1 MTGKKEKFIPMEEGK
16 VSLYTCGPTVY
27 NPAHIGNFRT
37 FLFEDVL
44 KRFLLTAGYEVCH
57 VMNITDVDDKTINKS
72 RVEKTSLKELTD
84 KYTKYFMED
93 LETIKIL
100 PADHFPKATNHIED
114 MIEMIKSLIKKGH
127 AYVTDDGS
135 VYFSIKT
142 FEGYGKLSNLDF
154 DNQLQSDR
162 IASDEYTKDNPQDF
176 ALWKSWKEEDGDI
189 FWKSPW
195 SKGRPGWHIE
205 CSAMSTKYLGSQFD
219 IHCGGVDNIFPHHEN
234 EIAQNYCSSGS
245 PFVNIWM
252 HSEHLKLDDK
262 KMSKK
267 LGNIISVPSL
277 IEKGH
282 TPESIRFALF
292 SSHYRSK
299 LTFSELK
306 LIESKK
312 AIHRI
317 NDVYD
322 RLKNVQNIKPIL
334 PTAYSDFLAALSD
347 DLNTPKAL
355 GILFSFIK
363 DINQKLDEGLL
374 SNENIAK
381 SIYFI
386 ESADKIFSF
395 LTTKDKIPEDLSK
408 LMIRREK
415 ARKNR
420 DYKLSDQL
428 RDEILKK
435 GWIIED
441 TSDGTKCYK
450 A

>member
-1 MTGKKEKFIPMEEGK
+1 
-16 VSLYTCGPTVY
+16 
-27 NPAHIGNFRT
+27 
-37 FLFEDVL
+37 
-44 KRFLLTAGYEVCH
+44 
-57 VMNITDVDDKTINKS
+57 
-72 RVEKTSLKELTD
+72 
-84 KYTKYFMED
+84 
-93 LETIKIL
+93 
-100 PADHFPKATNHIED
+100 
-114 MIEMIKSLIKKGH
+114 
-127 AYVTDDGS
+127 
-135 VYFSIKT
+135 
-142 FEGYGKLSNLDF
+142 
-154 DNQLQSDR
+154 
-162 IASDEYTKDNPQDF
+162 
-176 ALWKSWKEEDGDI
+176 
-189 FWKSPW
+189 
-195 SKGRPGWHIE
+195 
-205 CSAMSTKYLGSQFD
+205 
-219 IHCGGVDNIFPHHEN
+219 
-234 EIAQNYCSSGS
+234 
-245 PFVNIWM
+245 
-252 HSEHLKLDDK
+252 
-262 KMSKK
+262 
-267 LGNIISVPSL
+267 VPSL

-441 TSDGTKCYK
+441 TTDGTKCYK